1 MTVSILGTSLS
12 GGFIIMVFYILSRI
26 FRKMCSAGSRKFGW
40 ILIAVFL
47 IVPIQFNDMPWT
59 YKVSIPKFVAEE
71 SNFTYSRKKLQ
82 PGQNINLEFS
92 DRQRKEAMAIRFN
105 SSEKILYII
114 WLSGVIL
121 WAVYYLTGYYRM
133 YHRMKRWSRDC
144 GRELAVKASKIA
156 LDLGLKMVPEIRIM
170 ESSTEG
176 PFTMGIIKS
185 VIYLPDK
192 DLFEKDLQYIL
203 KHELIHCKEKDILWK
218 LLFLTANIIHWF
230 NPFVWIMRRFAEND
244 VEQAC
249 DERVLRNATME
260 ECREY
265 SDVILSWVMAGRQN
279 PLSTGYVAGTI
290 LLKQRFANIYASY
303 YRKSGKNFAVIIFVM
318 ILIFENMISIE
329 KTDNESYL
337 SESDH
342 DRTTIMIKYAYPD
355 RQNMYWVIEEREYD
369 QMISPV
375 EVISMLKEDGY
386 LPQDMEILNF
396 WLNGTTAYIDLSNV
410 EQDSDGNYRGDG
422 QLQIYLW
429 TIINS
434 LCINDMFR
442 IENVYFLVDHDM
454 NPSLGV
460 LDTTLQPFK
469 NNLELTGM
477 FD

>member
-1 MTVSILGTSLS
+1 
-12 GGFIIMVFYILSRI
+12 
-26 FRKMCSAGSRKFGW
+26 MCSAGSRKFGW

-71 SNFTYSRKKLQ
+71 SNFTYSRKELQ
-82 PGQNINLEFS
+82 PDQNINSEFS
-92 DRQRKEAMAIRFN
+92 DRQKKEAAA
-105 SSEKILYII
+105 ILYII
-114 WLSGVIL
+114 WISGVIF

-144 GRELAVKASKIA
+144 GRGLAVKTSKIA
-156 LDLGLKMVPEIRIM
+156 LELGLKMVPEIRIM

-176 PFTMGIIKS
+176 PFTMGIIKN

-203 KHELIHCKEKDILWK
+203 KHELIHCKEKDIIWK

-230 NPFVWIMRRFAEND
+230 NPFVWIMRRFADND
-244 VEQAC
+244 LEQAC

-265 SDVILSWVMAGRQN
+265 SDVILSWVMDRRQN

-290 LLKQRFANIYASY
+290 LLKQRFANIYASH
-303 YRKSGKNFAVIIFVM
+303 YRKNGKYFAVLICVM
-318 ILIFENMISIE
+318 VLIFENMIGIE
-329 KTDNESYL
+329 KPDNENYL
-337 SESDH
+337 FESD
-342 DRTTIMIKYAYPD
+342 DDQTTIMIKYAYPD

-369 QMISPV
+369 KMISPV

-410 EQDSDGNYRGDG
+410 EQDGDGNYRGDG

-454 NPSLGV
+454 NPSLGA